1 MEFTTKGNNAWL
13 FQQKYYYN
21 FTWDKKKDEK
31 YALGFF
37 KNRLAQLT
45 DTDHA
50 KVSAPLDKGITNIEL
65 LTTYPGLVTGVGVQ
79 HETASKGEIKMGFEF
94 DYTTGMPVIRG
105 HSVKGKLRSAFPQR
119 HNENVRHKHEKAYI
133 IHCIINNIQ
142 PDEDGFNEFK
152 TDETGKQRITAI
164 EEEIFDG
171 RVNGKYLPGYQQD
184 VFFDAYI
191 NAPSNYN
198 GTKAKYLGSDS
209 ITPHQPNLLKN
220 PRPLPFLK
228 VLPGVQ
234 FQFRFKLN
242 DNTGLDE
249 SRLLTIK
256 QKEYLFAALL
266 KENGIGA
273 KTNVGYGQFN
283 LQ

>member
-1 MEFTTKGNNAWL
+1 MEFAKHGNNAWL
-13 FQQKYYYN
+13 FQRKYYYD
-21 FTWDKKKDEK
+21 FSWSKKKDEK

-37 KNRLAQLT
+37 KKRLTELTTTQLT
-45 DTDHA
+45 I
-50 KVSAPLDKGITNIEL
+50 VNSPYVNGICSIEL
-65 LTTYPGLVTGVGVQ
+65 LTTYPGLVTGVGVK

-105 HSVKGKLRSAFPQR
+105 HSVKGKLRSAFPQY
-119 HNENVRHKHEKAYI
+119 HNKNVKHKHEKAYL

-142 PDEDGFNEFK
+142 PDENGFTTFK
-152 TDETGKQRITAI
+152 ADEAGKQRIEAI

-171 RVNGKYLPGYQQD
+171 VVNGKYLTVYQQD

-191 NAPSNYN
+191 NAPSKYSSTL
-198 GTKAKYLGSDS
+198 GKYLGSDS

-220 PRPLPFLK
+220 PIPLPFLK

-242 DNTGLDE
+242 DNKHLNDK
-249 SRLLTIK
+249 LLTIA
-256 QKEYLFAALL
+256 QKENLFATLL

-273 KTNVGYGQFN
+273 KTNVGYGQFE
-283 LQ
+283 